1 MFLMLAAAAQIA
13 AQPPASPAPAEIAYL
28 PVAGGGYHAIEPAV
42 RLIRDL
48 AAEPGPR
55 LRRADL
61 PSVGFRDCLER
72 FDYIDHAE
80 TCLRPLV
87 PREHRGAPL
96 VLVFVEEVRRSN
108 VTGSV
113 VNKTLTVRCV
123 GARAVARA
131 ELSGTLDSEFSVRE
145 AREPVRECLADA
157 ARTPEQAAVDP
168 ATGEATWRFPLQPG
182 GLTRNDSDARG
193 NALERAIVE
202 IEESRAPG
210 TARAECTMSA
220 RVSRVLGGWWLR
232 AGDRVMLAL
241 PCGTNGVQHD
251 RPALL
256 FVNFER
262 QLRYLEPL

>member
-1 MFLMLAAAAQIA
+1 MFLKLAAALQIA
-13 AQPPASPAPAEIAYL
+13 AQPAPAAPPAEIAYL
-28 PVAGGGYHAIEPAV
+28 PVAGGGYHAIEPAE
-42 RLIRDL
+42 RLIASL

-55 LRRADL
+55 LRRVNL
-61 PSVGFRDCLER
+61 PSRGFQECLER

-87 PREHRGAPL
+87 AREHDGAPL

-131 ELSGTLDSEFSVRE
+131 ELSGTLNSEFAIRQ
-145 AREPVRECLADA
+145 AREPVRQCLADA
-157 ARTPEQAAVDP
+157 ARTPEQARIDP
-168 ATGEATWRFPLQPG
+168 ATGGAAWRFPVQPN
-182 GLTRNDSDARG
+182 GLTRDYEDARG

-202 IEESRAPG
+202 IEDSRPEA
-210 TARAECTMSA
+210 TADRDCTVRA

-232 AGDRVMLAL
+232 AGDTVTLTL
-241 PCGTNGVQHD
+241 PCHTNAVRDG

>member
-1 MFLMLAAAAQIA
+1 MFLKFATALQIA
-13 AQPPASPAPAEIAYL
+13 AQPSPPAEIAYF
-28 PVAGGGYHAIEPAV
+28 PVAGGEYNAIEPAE

-48 AAEPGPR
+48 AAEAGPR
-55 LRRADL
+55 LRRVDV
-61 PSVGFRDCLER
+61 PSAGFQECLRR

-87 PREHRGAPL
+87 PREHGGAPF

-131 ELSGTLDSEFSVRE
+131 ELSGTLNNAFAIRQ
-145 AREPVRECLADA
+145 AREPVRQCLADA
-157 ARTPEQAAVDP
+157 ARTPEQAAIDP
-168 ATGEATWRFPLQPG
+168 RTGAATWRFPLQPG
-182 GLTRNDSDARG
+182 GLTRDHAEARG
-193 NALERAIVE
+193 NGLERAIVE
-202 IEESRAPG
+202 IEESRRPGAPYS
-210 TARAECTMSA
+210 ECRLSA

-232 AGDRVMLAL
+232 AGDRVELAV
-241 PCGTNGVQHD
+241 PCGTNGVRHD
-251 RPALL
+251 RPALM

-262 QLRYLEPL
+262 QLRYLEGL